1 MRGTFHLHLCSV
13 VFSLAALLYGGVPAF
28 ASEPAGA
35 PAPKAAEPG
44 AHIALLLPVRSTA
57 FARAA
62 EAVRN
67 GFLAAAKVQGRAS
80 LPIRVYAVSEE
91 PQHVLAGY
99 QDALA
104 AGARVVVGPITRD
117 AVTAVATSALV
128 MVPTLALN
136 STDAGTPTPPLLYTL
151 SLNVEAEARQIAEL
165 AWQDGRRSAFVVT
178 GGDAL
183 ARRTHQA
190 FTEAFTRLGGT
201 IAAEYAYSPRLPE
214 LNRLKQAVG
223 LGVADMVLLALDLR
237 QARSVHPY
245 LGRLPLYATSQMNP
259 GADGPAATLD
269 LGGIKF
275 VDMPWLLQPDH
286 AAVMVYPRPEAQDAP
301 ELSRLYA
308 LGIDAY
314 RIAQEL
320 VARKA
325 NITIDGVSGRLVL
338 ETDQQFSR
346 SLAVAEIVDGKVTVV
361 GEARP

>member
-1 MRGTFHLHLCSV
+1 
-13 VFSLAALLYGGVPAF
+13 VFSVAALLYGGVPAF
-28 ASEPAGA
+28 ASEPAAA
-35 PAPKAAEPG
+35 PRPKAGEPA
-44 AHIALLLPVRSTA
+44 AHIALLLPVKSPV

-67 GFLAAAKVQGRAS
+67 GFLAAAKVQGRAAP
-80 LPIRVYAVSEE
+80 PIRVYAVSEE

-117 AVTAVATSALV
+117 AVTAVATSAMV

-136 STDAGTPTPPLLYTL
+136 STEAGTPVTPLLYTL
-151 SLNVEAEARQIAEL
+151 SLNVEAEARQVAEL
-165 AWQDGRRSAFVVT
+165 AWQDGRRSAFVIA

-183 ARRTHQA
+183 ARRTQQA
-190 FTEAFTRLGGT
+190 FAETFTRRGGT
-201 IAAEYAYSPRLPE
+201 IAADYAYSPRLPE
-214 LNRLKQAVG
+214 LNRLQQASG
-223 LGVADMVLLALDLR
+223 LGVADMVLLALDQR
-237 QARSVHPY
+237 QARSVRPY
-245 LGRLPLYATSQMNP
+245 LGRLPLYATSQINP

-286 AAVMVYPRPEAQDAP
+286 AAVMVYPRPEPQDAP

-320 VARKA
+320 LAGRTG
-325 NITIDGVSGRLVL
+325 ITVDGVSGRLVL
-338 ETDQQFSR
+338 EADQQFSR
-346 SLAVAEIVDGKVTVV
+346 TLAVAEIVDGKVVV
-361 GEARP
+361 VGGEARP